1 MALIDFSTIKA
12 LITDRGAGKDKE
24 TLFKEML
31 LLVLARATRADA
43 NVESIEV
50 THVQNAVKE
59 ITGEEFTEA
68 DILTAASSE
77 IFESKSLERTLSDA
91 SRKLTREHRVTI
103 LDCLAGLIRADG
115 LIRDPELDFYDNV
128 ANSLQATP
136 SEIAGLQ
143 VQTD

>member
-12 LITDRGAGKDKE
+12 LVSDRGAGKDKE

-91 SRKLTREHRVTI
+91 SRKLTRDHRVTI

-143 VQTD
+143 IQTD